1 MHSIHYLANKAQWL
15 IQCVIF
21 RKGKFK
27 LYDSQNSA
35 QTPKMSRGENS
46 NGNSANIS
54 NKEKDALQFV
64 LVSSQSDKMQT
75 GHYQKRRRAT
85 LLSCQLP
92 PLRAEGS
99 KKWQKTLLFNHKTTV
114 QVHNCTKAILKC
126 V

>member
-1 MHSIHYLANKAQWL
+1 MILKILPKPPKCQEVK
-15 IQCVIF
+15 IQTGTVLTSLT
-21 RKGKFK
+21 RKKGFQII
-27 LYDSQNSA
+27 LPS
-35 QTPKMSRGENS
+35 G
-46 NGNSANIS
+46 
-54 NKEKDALQFV
+54 DALQFV

>member
-54 NKEKDALQFV
+54 NKEKRFSNHTAF
-64 LVSSQSDKMQT
+64 
-75 GHYQKRRRAT
+75 RRCFAICFGFLAERQNANWSLPEEKKSYIA
-85 LLSCQLP
+85 LLSTASAKGGRQ
-92 PLRAEGS
+92 
-99 KKWQKTLLFNHKTTV
+99 
-114 QVHNCTKAILKC
+114 
-126 V
+126 